1 MSDCNSTSNV
11 VYITSAGVL
20 IIACSCRR
28 VAFPLWRKEK
38 KPALPFLCFQ
48 SFPHLTFREKPLRLI
63 YHCAYPGHYMD
74 NLENDKIDRHSD
86 DLEVESEEKQRG
98 KKIEVDEE
106 RLPSRAMAIHEHIR
120 QDGEKEMERDAM
132 ALLWSAIA
140 AGLSMGA
147 SLLAKG
153 IFHVQLEG
161 VPGGFLIENLGYT
174 FGFIIV
180 IMARQQLFTE
190 NTVTAVLPVMQNP
203 TLGNFGLLMRLWSVV
218 LLGNVLGT
226 GIAAWAFEYMP
237 IFDEETRDAFVKI
250 GMEVMKNSPTEMFAN
265 AIISGWLIA
274 TMVWMFPAAGAA
286 KIVVIILMT
295 WLIAL
300 GDTTHIVVGSVEIL
314 YLVFNGTLH
323 WSDFIWPFALPTL
336 AGNIC
341 GGTFIFALMSH
352 AQIRN
357 DMSNKRKEEAR
368 QRASGQEKQEKQ
380 R

>member
-1 MSDCNSTSNV
+1 MND
-11 VYITSAGVL
+11 IE
-20 IIACSCRR
+20 
-28 VAFPLWRKEK
+28 KE
-38 KPALPFLCFQ
+38 
-48 SFPHLTFREKPLRLI
+48 
-63 YHCAYPGHYMD
+63 
-74 NLENDKIDRHSD
+74 KIDRHSD
-86 DLEVESEEKQRG
+86 ELQVESDEKLEG
-98 KKIEVDEE
+98 KKIEVDED

-161 VPGGFLIENLGYT
+161 VPGGFLLENLGYT

-218 LLGNVLGT
+218 LLGNIIGT
-226 GIAAWAFEYMP
+226 GVAAWAFEHMP

-250 GMEVMKNSPTEMFAN
+250 GMDVMKNTPMEMFSN

-323 WSDFIWPFALPTL
+323 WSDFLWPFALPTL
-336 AGNIC
+336 VGNIC

-368 QRASGQEKQEKQ
+368 LQAKRDEQEQKNPKKQA
-380 R
+380 

>member
-1 MSDCNSTSNV
+1 
-11 VYITSAGVL
+11 
-20 IIACSCRR
+20 
-28 VAFPLWRKEK
+28 
-38 KPALPFLCFQ
+38 
-48 SFPHLTFREKPLRLI
+48 
-63 YHCAYPGHYMD
+63 MD
-74 NLENDKIDRHSD
+74 KLSSDKIDRNSD
-86 DLEVESEEKQRG
+86 GLEVESEEKQRG
-98 KKIEVDEE
+98 KKIELDED

-120 QDGEKEMERDAM
+120 QDGEKELERDAM

-153 IFHVQLEG
+153 IFHVQLDD
-161 VPGGFLIENLGYT
+161 VPGRFLLENLGYT

-190 NTVTAVLPVMQNP
+190 NTVTAVLPIMHKP
-203 TLGNFGLLMRLWSVV
+203 TPGNIGLLMRLWGIV
-218 LLGNVLGT
+218 LLGNILGT

-237 IFDEETRDAFVKI
+237 IFDKETRDAFVSI
-250 GMEVMKNSPTEMFAN
+250 GLEVMKNSPSEMFAN

-323 WSDFIWPFALPTL
+323 WSDFFWPFALPTL

-357 DMSNKRKEEAR
+357 DMSTKRKEEAR
-368 QRASGQEKQEKQ
+368 QRAEGNEREQKNQKKQS
-380 R
+380 

>member
-1 MSDCNSTSNV
+1 
-11 VYITSAGVL
+11 
-20 IIACSCRR
+20 
-28 VAFPLWRKEK
+28 
-38 KPALPFLCFQ
+38 
-48 SFPHLTFREKPLRLI
+48 
-63 YHCAYPGHYMD
+63 MD
-74 NLENDKIDRHSD
+74 SLNDDKINRQSS
-86 DLEVESEEKQRG
+86 DLEVESEEKQSG
-98 KKIEVDEE
+98 KEIEVDED

-161 VPGGFLIENLGYT
+161 VPGGFLLENLGYT

-203 TLGNFGLLMRLWSVV
+203 TLSNVGLLMRLWGVV
-218 LLGNVLGT
+218 LLGNLIGT
-226 GIAAWAFEYMP
+226 GVAAWAFEYMP

-265 AIISGWLIA
+265 AIISGWIIA
-274 TMVWMFPAAGAA
+274 TMVWMFPAAGGA

-314 YLVFNGTLH
+314 YLVFNGTLP
-323 WSDFIWPFALPTL
+323 WSDFFWPFALPTL

-368 QRASGQEKQEKQ
+368 LRGERLERERKKRKNSAEWRRFNQSGGATLTPANKNAILAP
-380 R
+380 RCPLS

>member
-1 MSDCNSTSNV
+1 MND
-11 VYITSAGVL
+11 I
-20 IIACSCRR
+20 
-28 VAFPLWRKEK
+28 K
-38 KPALPFLCFQ
+38 K
-48 SFPHLTFREKPLRLI
+48 
-63 YHCAYPGHYMD
+63 
-74 NLENDKIDRHSD
+74 DKIDRHSD
-86 DLEVESEEKQRG
+86 ELEVESDEKLTG
-98 KKIEVDEE
+98 KKIELDED

-161 VPGGFLIENLGYT
+161 VPGGFLLENLGYT

-218 LLGNVLGT
+218 LLGNIIGT
-226 GIAAWAFEYMP
+226 GVAAWAFEHMP

-250 GMEVMKNSPTEMFAN
+250 GMDVMKNTPTEMFSN
-265 AIISGWLIA
+265 SIISGWLIA

-323 WSDFIWPFALPTL
+323 WSDFFWPFALPTL

-368 QRASGQEKQEKQ
+368 LQAKRDEQKQKNQKKQ
-380 R
+380 A

>member
-1 MSDCNSTSNV
+1 MND
-11 VYITSAGVL
+11 I
-20 IIACSCRR
+20 
-28 VAFPLWRKEK
+28 K
-38 KPALPFLCFQ
+38 K
-48 SFPHLTFREKPLRLI
+48 
-63 YHCAYPGHYMD
+63 
-74 NLENDKIDRHSD
+74 DKIDRHSD
-86 DLEVESEEKQRG
+86 ELEVESDEKLTG
-98 KKIEVDEE
+98 KKIELDED

-161 VPGGFLIENLGYT
+161 VPGGFLLENLGYT

-218 LLGNVLGT
+218 LLGNIIGT
-226 GIAAWAFEYMP
+226 GVAAWAFEHMP

-250 GMEVMKNSPTEMFAN
+250 GMDVMKNTPVEMFSN

-286 KIVVIILMT
+286 KIVAIILMT

-323 WSDFIWPFALPTL
+323 WSDFFWPFALPTL

-368 QRASGQEKQEKQ
+368 LQAKRDEQTQKNQKKQA
-380 R
+380 

>member
-1 MSDCNSTSNV
+1 
-11 VYITSAGVL
+11 
-20 IIACSCRR
+20 
-28 VAFPLWRKEK
+28 
-38 KPALPFLCFQ
+38 
-48 SFPHLTFREKPLRLI
+48 
-63 YHCAYPGHYMD
+63 MD
-74 NLENDKIDRHSD
+74 SLNDDKINRQSS
-86 DLEVESEEKQRG
+86 DLEVESEEKQSG
-98 KKIEVDEE
+98 KEIEVDEN

-161 VPGGFLIENLGYT
+161 VPGGFLLENLGYT

-203 TLGNFGLLMRLWSVV
+203 TLSNVGLLMRLWGVV
-218 LLGNVLGT
+218 LLGNLIGT
-226 GIAAWAFEYMP
+226 GVAAWAFEYMP

-265 AIISGWLIA
+265 AIISGWIIA
-274 TMVWMFPAAGAA
+274 TMVWMFPAAGGA

-314 YLVFNGTLH
+314 YLVFNGTLP
-323 WSDFIWPFALPTL
+323 WSDFLWPFALPTL

-368 QRASGQEKQEKQ
+368 LRGERLERSGKSGKTALSGDGLTSQAALHLLRRIKNAILAP
-380 R
+380 RCPLS

>member
-1 MSDCNSTSNV
+1 MND
-11 VYITSAGVL
+11 I
-20 IIACSCRR
+20 
-28 VAFPLWRKEK
+28 K
-38 KPALPFLCFQ
+38 K
-48 SFPHLTFREKPLRLI
+48 
-63 YHCAYPGHYMD
+63 
-74 NLENDKIDRHSD
+74 DKIDRHSD
-86 DLEVESEEKQRG
+86 ELEVESDEKLTG
-98 KKIEVDEE
+98 KKIELDED

-161 VPGGFLIENLGYT
+161 VPGGFLLENLGYT

-218 LLGNVLGT
+218 LLGNIIGT
-226 GIAAWAFEYMP
+226 GVAAWAFEHMP

-250 GMEVMKNSPTEMFAN
+250 GMDVMKNAPVEMFSN

-323 WSDFIWPFALPTL
+323 WSDFFWPFALPTL

-368 QRASGQEKQEKQ
+368 LQAKRDEQKQKNQKKQ
-380 R
+380 A

>member
-1 MSDCNSTSNV
+1 MND
-11 VYITSAGVL
+11 IE
-20 IIACSCRR
+20 
-28 VAFPLWRKEK
+28 KE
-38 KPALPFLCFQ
+38 
-48 SFPHLTFREKPLRLI
+48 
-63 YHCAYPGHYMD
+63 
-74 NLENDKIDRHSD
+74 KIDRHSD
-86 DLEVESEEKQRG
+86 EPQVESEEKRSG
-98 KKIEVDEE
+98 KKIELNED

-161 VPGGFLIENLGYT
+161 VPGGFLLENLGYT

-218 LLGNVLGT
+218 LLGNILGT
-226 GIAAWAFEYMP
+226 GVAAWAFEYMP
-237 IFDEETRDAFVKI
+237 IFDEATRDAFVKI
-250 GMEVMKNSPTEMFAN
+250 GMDVMKNNPTEMFAN
-265 AIISGWLIA
+265 AIVSGWLIA

-286 KIVVIILMT
+286 KIVVIVLMT

-323 WSDFIWPFALPTL
+323 WGDFFWPFALPTL

-368 QRASGQEKQEKQ
+368 LQAKREAQSQKNQKKQT
-380 R
+380 

>member
-1 MSDCNSTSNV
+1 MND
-11 VYITSAGVL
+11 I
-20 IIACSCRR
+20 
-28 VAFPLWRKEK
+28 K
-38 KPALPFLCFQ
+38 K
-48 SFPHLTFREKPLRLI
+48 
-63 YHCAYPGHYMD
+63 
-74 NLENDKIDRHSD
+74 DKIDRHSD
-86 DLEVESEEKQRG
+86 ELEVESDEKLTG
-98 KKIEVDEE
+98 KKIELDED

-161 VPGGFLIENLGYT
+161 VPGGFLLENLGYT

-203 TLGNFGLLMRLWSVV
+203 TLGNFSLLMRLWSVV
-218 LLGNVLGT
+218 LLGNIIGT
-226 GIAAWAFEYMP
+226 GVAAWAFEHMP

-250 GMEVMKNSPTEMFAN
+250 GMDVMKNTPVEMFSN

-323 WSDFIWPFALPTL
+323 WSDFFWPFALPTL

-368 QRASGQEKQEKQ
+368 FQAKRDEQTQKNQKKQA
-380 R
+380 

>member
-1 MSDCNSTSNV
+1 M
-11 VYITSAGVL
+11 
-20 IIACSCRR
+20 
-28 VAFPLWRKEK
+28 
-38 KPALPFLCFQ
+38 
-48 SFPHLTFREKPLRLI
+48 
-63 YHCAYPGHYMD
+63 MD
-74 NLENDKIDRHSD
+74 DIK
-86 DLEVESEEKQRG
+86 VESEEKLSG
-98 KKIEVDEE
+98 EKIEINED

-120 QDGEKEMERDAM
+120 QEGEKEMERDAM

-147 SLLAKG
+147 SLVAKG
-153 IFHVQLEG
+153 IFHVELDG
-161 VPGGFLIENLGYT
+161 VPGGYLLENLGYT
-174 FGFIIV
+174 LGFIIV

-190 NTVTAVLPVMQNP
+190 NTVTAVLPVMQNL
-203 TLGNFGLLMRLWSVV
+203 TLGNVGLLMRLWGVV
-218 LLGNVLGT
+218 LLGNLIGT
-226 GIAAWAFEYMP
+226 GLAAWAFEYMP
-237 IFDEETRDAFVKI
+237 IFKEETRDAFVKI
-250 GMEVMKNSPTEMFAN
+250 GLDVMKNSPTEMFAN

-300 GDTTHIVVGSVEIL
+300 SDTTHIVVGSVEIL

-336 AGNIC
+336 AGNIF

-368 QRASGQEKQEKQ
+368 LKAEQEAKKQKREEKQL
-380 R
+380 